1 MVKDA
6 LVSFWNSPDSTDKV
20 HFVGSGFFIAPA
32 RVLTAKHITQGQAA
46 LWLRAG
52 AGATNSYLIE
62 AGRVRPHDALDAAV
76 IALDAMPVGAAVLHP
91 LLGKTKPG
99 EVQLNGYFGGLLEAP
114 HPYTV
119 TAYDGN
125 NRHYLLSSKQP
136 KGHSGSAACVGA
148 RVWGMTVRHYED
160 ANIHRGCAIAIHQL
174 WEWLC
179 SEIPDLGRI
188 LPPPSWDEWVADMR
202 GRLKAS
208 FESPVFATVLGG
220 LEDGLPRPLAKA
232 LEKTDSAT
240 LGERCVE
247 ALIDSLKQAATRL
260 KDGSV
265 TLGQTERNTARER
278 LLDAMGL
285 SVRLC
290 LDPEML
296 PCRAAADGSG
306 LDAIIELEAMSPAS
320 AAIVTGLNRGRCWE
334 AGATPSGIPTVQDKL
349 AHAAA
354 GFEMGEGPDRQKE
367 IARLIHKIV
376 LPLNPLPAN
385 ASKTMMSQLRAYLR
399 SEAREGRARL
409 LVLEGELSPA
419 LRQELAEWL
428 QSQLGISLL
437 LLRDP
442 EDDSAPYYLCDEAE
456 LLARIHEFVKLVN
469 QPEWNPA

>member
-6 LVSFWNSPDSTDKV
+6 LVSFWNSPNSTDRA

-32 RVLTAKHITQGQAA
+32 RVLTAKHVTGEGGG
-46 LWLRAG
+46 LWLRPE
-52 AGATNSYLIE
+52 AGATGCYPVSAERLAIHRE
-62 AGRVRPHDALDAAV
+62 LDAAV
-76 IALDAMPVGAAVLHP
+76 VTLDAMPAGATVLQP
-91 LLGKTKPG
+91 LLGKTQPG
-99 EVQLNGYFGGLLEAP
+99 EVWLNGYFEGRREAA

-119 TAYDGN
+119 TSFDEGEA
-125 NRHYLLSSKQP
+125 HYLLSSKQP

-174 WEWLC
+174 WDWLC

-220 LEDGLPRPLAKA
+220 LEDGLPGPLARA

-247 ALIDSLKQAATRL
+247 ALIDSLKQAAARL

-334 AGATPSGIPTVQDKL
+334 TGATPSGIPTVRDKL

-385 ASKTMMSQLRAYLR
+385 VSKAMMSHLRGYLR

-409 LVLEGELSPA
+409 LVLEGEISPA

>member
-1 MVKDA
+1 MIKDT
-6 LVSFWNSPDSTDKV
+6 LVSFWNSPDSTDKA
-20 HFVGSGFFIAPA
+20 HFVGSGFFIASA
-32 RVLTAKHITQGQAA
+32 RVLTAKHITQGHAA
-46 LWLRAG
+46 LWLRAE
-52 AGATNSYLIE
+52 AAATDSYRIDAE
-62 AGRVRPHDALDAAV
+62 RVHPHDDLDAAV

-91 LLGKTKPG
+91 LLGKTQPG
-99 EVQLNGYFGGLLEAP
+99 EVQLNGYFEGRREAA

-119 TAYDGN
+119 TTFDGT

-136 KGHSGSAACVGA
+136 KGHSGSAVCVGT
-148 RVWGMTVRHYED
+148 RVWGMTVRHYND

-174 WEWLC
+174 WDWLC
-179 SEIPDLGRI
+179 SQIPDLGRI

-208 FESPVFATVLGG
+208 FDSPVFATVLGG

-334 AGATPSGIPTVQDKL
+334 EGATPTGIPTVRDKL
-349 AHAAA
+349 AHAA

-385 ASKTMMSQLRAYLR
+385 VSKAMMSQLRAYLR

-428 QSQLGISLL
+428 QNQLGISLL

-469 QPEWNPA
+469 LPEWNPA